1 MYYIYLLTYYIISML
16 NFKNNKLKDFLKT
29 NNLNVF
35 IYRQKLK
42 QVWFDIKIEC
52 VYNFKTKEG
61 F

>member
-1 MYYIYLLTYYIISML
+1 ML

-35 IYRQKLK
+35 IYQQKLK

>member
-35 IYRQKLK
+35 IYQQKLK